1 MGLSRPSNSVSQ
13 PAVTVPGAGG
23 GGTPT
28 QGVTAT
34 AGSDVQTTSNS
45 NQSLTASASN
55 GTAPYTYAWTLRTKP
70 SGSSASIT
78 SPSSAS
84 ATLTGID
91 TEGGFV
97 CSVQATDAGG
107 FTDTAQTTIDYA
119 PAAVVSNAGSDVQT
133 TSSSNQTLSGS
144 GSGGTGTL
152 TYSWALVTKPAG
164 STASITSATSA
175 TATLTGIDNA
185 GAFVCALTVTDSAA
199 SAVSATDTVVI
210 DYSTGAGAGG
220 WTDIVN
226 IDFTAASTQAL
237 TSGQENT
244 IGSDVFWIDGF
255 DAAGSIGITNG
266 TGLEV
271 SFKNQG
277 GGHSGIYLKASGV
290 AKVSNSQDWP
300 RFRICAAISGIVY
313 SANSDAIGC
322 EATGYPPNGST
333 HYVPRITA
341 QLKRN
346 SGSSSVWKFSVR
358 KGALGTTGTNVGASD
373 VATSEPTSMVI
384 ELRERSG
391 GNWDMC
397 AEESTT
403 TIPEAGAMTQVASAM
418 QCHTVGRPA
427 QYDYWAE
434 GSNLSGPYLGV
445 NFRGMSNGSQACV
458 IEKLIIQQF
467 L

>member
-1 MGLSRPSNSVSQ
+1 MGQWRW
-13 PAVTVPGAGG
+13 TPGGG

-28 QGVTAT
+28 QGVIAT
-34 AGSDVQTTSNS
+34 SGSDVATTSNADQALS
-45 NQSLTASASN
+45 GGASA
-55 GTAPYTYAWTLRTKP
+55 GTAPY
-70 SGSSASIT
+70 S
-78 SPSSAS
+78 
-84 ATLTGID
+84 
-91 TEGGFV
+91 F
-97 CSVQATDAGG
+97 Q
-107 FTDTAQTTIDYA
+107 
-119 PAAVVSNAGSDVQT
+119 
-133 TSSSNQTLSGS
+133 
-144 GSGGTGTL
+144 
-152 TYSWALVTKPAG
+152 WALQSQPAG
-164 STASITSATSA
+164 ASASITSATSIN
-175 TATLTGIDNA
+175 ATLTGISATIN
-185 GAFVCALTVTDSAA
+185 GAYVAKLTVTDANSLVASSMVTIDAQVAA
-199 SAVSATDTVVI
+199 S
-210 DYSTGAGAGG
+210 GG
-220 WTDIVN
+220 WIDVVN

>member
-1 MGLSRPSNSVSQ
+1 MGLSRPGNSISQ

-23 GGTPT
+23 GGTDS

-34 AGSDVQTTSNS
+34 AGSDVATTSDADQALS
-45 NQSLTASASN
+45 GGGSN
-55 GTAPYTYAWTLRTKP
+55 GTAPYSFAWTVQTQP
-70 SGSSASIT
+70 SGA
-78 SPSSAS
+78 
-84 ATLTGID
+84 
-91 TEGGFV
+91 
-97 CSVQATDAGG
+97 
-107 FTDTAQTTIDYA
+107 
-119 PAAVVSNAGSDVQT
+119 
-133 TSSSNQTLSGS
+133 
-144 GSGGTGTL
+144 
-152 TYSWALVTKPAG
+152 
-164 STASITSATSA
+164 TASITSASSQN
-175 TATLTGIDNA
+175 ATLTGISATIN
-185 GAFVCALTVTDSAA
+185 GAYICKVVATDASGFTDSATVTIDAQVAA
-199 SAVSATDTVVI
+199 S
-210 DYSTGAGAGG
+210 GGG

-226 IDFTAASTQAL
+226 IDFVAASSQAL

-255 DAAGSIGITNG
+255 NASGSIGITNG
-266 TGLEV
+266 VGLQV

-290 AKVSNSQDWP
+290 AKVSDSQDWP
-300 RFRICAAISGIVY
+300 RFRICAAISNITY

-333 HYVPRITA
+333 HYVPRLTA

-346 SGSSSVWKFSVR
+346 SGSSMVWKFSVR

-391 GNWDMC
+391 GSWDMC

-403 TIPEAGAMTQVASAM
+403 TIPEAGAMTQVASAL

-445 NFRGMSNGSQACV
+445 NFRSLSNGSQACV
-458 IEKLIIQQF
+458 IEKLIIQKF
-467 L
+467 I